1 MRLLFAAL
9 STVSPKSNTNR
20 TSRRADCRFSIF
32 SRGCKQP
39 NLSSFCLRL
48 QKYAFPR
55 SRTNHRPKKT
65 RPATKHRSFT
75 DHAST
80 YPYAKRA
87 RTDRRKA
94 GNAAFRPHA
103 GDGGRL
109 TGNCWNIR
117 RKTIPMIVFTKILI
131 VFPIPI
137 LVFRTCWDR
146 DDGMVGDGFAGY
158 DRRFRRIQ
166 LAGFRV

>member
-1 MRLLFAAL
+1 MPERLICIRGKREGRKWGGE
-9 STVSPKSNTNR
+9 SDVSQ
-20 TSRRADCRFSIF
+20 A
-32 SRGCKQP
+32 RGGGQ
-39 NLSSFCLRL
+39 R
-48 QKYAFPR
+48 
-55 SRTNHRPKKT
+55 
-65 RPATKHRSFT
+65 
-75 DHAST
+75 
-80 YPYAKRA
+80 
-87 RTDRRKA
+87 A
-94 GNAAFRPHA
+94 GNAAFRRHA
-103 GDGGRL
+103 GSGDGL

-166 LAGFRV
+166 LAVFRAG